1 MSTYTHRYVEVLL
14 EQIDGVRWK
23 YERLPDPETV
33 VGKIYKISEYNLP
46 ENVHR
51 YYTSVKEGDSP
62 ARWEGKDTV
71 DKKWTLVKWYS
82 NRPALDEGSNPY
94 EDKFEAQRN
103 HFKCED
109 RFGKPL
115 HLQEGI
121 MWCNNGGHIR
131 DDYIGNGWGDSTFK
145 DRGLPADVSEE
156 VKKDIESDY
165 HYGTTYV
172 LLSEWETM
180 FDAEMKK
187 FVSEVK
193 KRFRDE
199 KLEEVIAKL
208 NELLKFSRKTNSV
221 LQTIQAGITNFE
233 TDKPVKGAKKK
244 KTDEDDDDYM
254 WEDSIDYMFEEEIWK
269 LFNIQMEIDRCEF
282 IVEDIFGSYA
292 SNDKIRI
299 IYYLA

>member
-23 YERLPDPETV
+23 YENLPDPETV

-46 ENVHR
+46 ENIHR
-51 YYTSVKEGDSP
+51 YYTSVKEGDGP

-71 DKKWTLVKWYS
+71 EKKWTLVKWYS
-82 NRPALDEGSNPY
+82 NRPEIDEGNNPY
-94 EDKFEAQRN
+94 EEKYEALRN

-131 DDYIGNGWGDSTFK
+131 DDYIGNGWGESTFK

-165 HYGTTYV
+165 HYGMTYV
-172 LLSEWETM
+172 LLSEWETV

-187 FVSEVK
+187 FVAEVE

-199 KLEEVIAKL
+199 KLDTVLERVNALLYAQTGAK
-208 NELLKFSRKTNSV
+208 
-221 LQTIQAGITNFE
+221 QYA
-233 TDKPVKGAKKK
+233 PKKK
-244 KTDEDDDDYM
+244 KNDEDDEDYM

>member
-23 YERLPDPETV
+23 YENLPDPETV

-51 YYTSVKEGDSP
+51 YYTSVKEGDEP

-71 DKKWTLVKWYS
+71 EKKWTLVKWYS
-82 NRPALDEGSNPY
+82 NRPEIDEGNNPY
-94 EDKFEAQRN
+94 EEKYEAQRN

-131 DDYIGNGWGDSTFK
+131 DDYIGNGWGESTFK

-165 HYGTTYV
+165 HYGMTYV
-172 LLSEWETM
+172 LLSEWETV

-187 FVSEVK
+187 FVAEVK

-199 KLEEVIAKL
+199 KLDTVLERVNALLYAQTGAK
-208 NELLKFSRKTNSV
+208 
-221 LQTIQAGITNFE
+221 QYA
-233 TDKPVKGAKKK
+233 PKKK
-244 KTDEDDDDYM
+244 KNDEDDEDYM

>member
-23 YERLPDPETV
+23 YENLPDPETV

-51 YYTSVKEGDSP
+51 YYTSVKEGDGP

-71 DKKWTLVKWYS
+71 EKKWTLVKWYS
-82 NRPALDEGSNPY
+82 NRPEIDEGNNPY
-94 EDKFEAQRN
+94 EEKYEALRN
-103 HFKCED
+103 HFKCDD
-109 RFGKPL
+109 RFGKSL

-131 DDYIGNGWGDSTFK
+131 DDYIGNGWGESTFK

-165 HYGTTYV
+165 HYGMTYV
-172 LLSEWETM
+172 LLSEWETV

-187 FVSEVK
+187 FVAEVK

-199 KLEEVIAKL
+199 KLDTVLERVNALLYAQTGAK
-208 NELLKFSRKTNSV
+208 
-221 LQTIQAGITNFE
+221 QYA
-233 TDKPVKGAKKK
+233 PKKK
-244 KTDEDDDDYM
+244 KTDEDDEDYM

>member
-23 YERLPDPETV
+23 YENLPDPETV

-51 YYTSVKEGDSP
+51 YYTSVKEGDGP

-71 DKKWTLVKWYS
+71 EKKWTLVKWYS
-82 NRPALDEGSNPY
+82 NRPEIDEGNNPY
-94 EDKFEAQRN
+94 EEKYEAQRN

-131 DDYIGNGWGDSTFK
+131 DDYIGNGWGESTFK

-165 HYGTTYV
+165 HYGMTYV
-172 LLSEWETM
+172 LLSEWETV

-187 FVSEVK
+187 FVAEVK

-199 KLEEVIAKL
+199 KLDTVLERVNALLYAQTGAK
-208 NELLKFSRKTNSV
+208 
-221 LQTIQAGITNFE
+221 QYA
-233 TDKPVKGAKKK
+233 PKKK
-244 KTDEDDDDYM
+244 KNDEDDEDYM